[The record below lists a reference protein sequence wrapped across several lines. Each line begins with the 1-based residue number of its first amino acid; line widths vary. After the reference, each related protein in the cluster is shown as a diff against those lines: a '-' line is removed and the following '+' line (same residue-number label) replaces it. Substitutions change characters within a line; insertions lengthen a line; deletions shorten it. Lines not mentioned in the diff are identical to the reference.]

1 MRGASFKWAE
11 RFIILQWSIAYLWH
25 CPRDYGDTV
34 CYLAYKFGKA
44 GKYFLNGPL
53 PASFLYF
60 LLSWSVNSKLC
71 TNCLC
76 LHSNP
81 GRLMTKPTT
90 LPTVPPPLLM
100 GVKMYHYVLDQIFRF
115 FKLRCWVTISIKM
128 NLFGWHCLTL
138 SITAKFGPRLNFP
151 HQVLS
156 STYSNVGSCKS
167 ESAANNLVI
176 FNKSFKVRT

>member
-1 MRGASFKWAE
+1 MSWKIHNSAVIYSIFMTLPPGLRGYG
-11 RFIILQWSIAYLWH
+11 ILSRLQVWKCGQI
-25 CPRDYGDTV
+25 
-34 CYLAYKFGKA
+34 
-44 GKYFLNGPL
+44 FLNGPL

-71 TNCLC
+71 TNCWC
-76 LHSNP
+76 LDSNP

-138 SITAKFGPRLNFP
+138 SITAKIGPRLNFP

-176 FNKSFKVRT
+176 FNKSIKVRT